1 MSWSNIMNRPSIL
14 MPLFNTIDKIL
25 FGIDDFNE
33 IEKVQEIVPSEN
45 EDEFDAE
52 RSNNYQLLIKD

>member
-1 MSWSNIMNRPSIL
+1 MKPTSIL

-33 IEKVQEIVPSEN
+33 IEKEQEIIPSEN
-45 EDEFDAE
+45 EEEFDVE
-52 RSNNYQLLIKD
+52 RSNNYELLIKD